1 VLIRIRLGPN
11 VRDFDYVLFDLGGVL
26 IQVGGV
32 RAMGDLAGIN
42 DDREVWRRWLTCR
55 WVREFE
61 RGRCSVAEFAD
72 GVVAD
77 WGLSIGAE
85 DFAEEFRLWTGGLLD
100 GARELVE
107 STRNHVRTG
116 CLSNSNAL
124 QWPEYVRSGIVDHLD
139 LVFLSH
145 ELNLI
150 KPDREIFDH
159 VLDVTGSPP
168 DRLLF
173 LDDNELNVVAARA
186 VGINAVEVRGVDQAR
201 DALLELG
208 VLPAP

>member
-1 VLIRIRLGPN
+1 MS
-11 VRDFDYVLFDLGGVL
+11 DFDYVLFDLGGVL

-32 RAMGDLAGIN
+32 RAMGDLAGIA
-42 DDREVWRRWLTCR
+42 DDQEVWRRWLTCR

-61 RGRCSVAEFAD
+61 RGRCTVAEFAD

-77 WGLSIGAE
+77 WELSIGAE
-85 DFAEEFRLWTGGLLD
+85 EFAEEFRLWTGGLLE

-107 STRNHVRTG
+107 STRNHIRTA

-124 QWPEYVRSGIVDHLD
+124 QWPEYVRTGIADHLD
-139 LVFLSH
+139 LLFLSH
-145 ELNLI
+145 ELDLI

-159 VLDVTGSPP
+159 VLQVTGSPA

-173 LDDNELNVVAARA
+173 FDDNEMNVVAARDA
-186 VGINAVEVRGVDQAR
+186 GLTALEVRGVDEAR
-201 DALLELG
+201 SALLQFG
-208 VLPAP
+208 VLPAS

>member
-1 VLIRIRLGPN
+1 MS
-11 VRDFDYVLFDLGGVL
+11 DFDYVLFDLGGVL

-32 RAMGDLAGIN
+32 RAMGDLAGIA
-42 DDREVWRRWLTCR
+42 DDQEVWRRWLTCR

-61 RGRCSVAEFAD
+61 RGRCTVAEFAD

-77 WGLSIGAE
+77 WELSIGAE
-85 DFAEEFRLWTGGLLD
+85 EFAEEFRLWTGGLLE

-107 STRNHVRTG
+107 STRNHVRTA

-124 QWPEYVRSGIVDHLD
+124 QWPEYVRTGIADHLD
-139 LVFLSH
+139 LLFLSH
-145 ELNLI
+145 ELDLI

-159 VLDVTGSPP
+159 VLQVTGSPA

-173 LDDNELNVVAARA
+173 FDDNEMNVVAARDA
-186 VGINAVEVRGVDQAR
+186 GLTALEVRGVDEAR
-201 DALLELG
+201 SALLQFG
-208 VLPAP
+208 VLPAS